1 MSQTVKNKMSLIP
14 ILYSIASC
22 PKLLYISE
30 LVNPT
35 YTFKAVFKISLK
47 AITRDTLS
55 QYHDDVNLKNL
66 LTLVYVFL
74 SYIAYCPR
82 KAFYE
87 DE

>member
-1 MSQTVKNKMSLIP
+1 MSQTVENKMSHIP

-22 PKLLYISE
+22 LKLLYISE

-35 YTFKAVFKISLK
+35 YTFKTVFQISLK
-47 AITRDTLS
+47 AITRETLS
-55 QYHDDVNLKNL
+55 QSHDDVHLKNL

-74 SYIAYCPR
+74 SYITYCPR
-82 KAFYE
+82 KAFNE

>member
-47 AITRDTLS
+47 AITRDTLF
-55 QYHDDVNLKNL
+55 QYHDDVHLKNL

>member
-1 MSQTVKNKMSLIP
+1 MSQTVKNKMSLVP

-55 QYHDDVNLKNL
+55 QYHDDVHLKNL